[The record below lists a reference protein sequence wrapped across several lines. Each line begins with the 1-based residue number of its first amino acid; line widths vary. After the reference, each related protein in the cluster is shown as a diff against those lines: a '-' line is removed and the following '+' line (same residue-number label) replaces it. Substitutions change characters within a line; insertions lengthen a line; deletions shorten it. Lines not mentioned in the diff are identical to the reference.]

1 MIWYSNYDDVLNQLR
16 SFGLLVETLSIDT
29 PRVQRCI
36 TTDNQREKKGWYWLT
51 SITIGGN
58 ACIVGAYGIYNGNDP
73 QKQKVVL
80 NKQQADNLTDDQKKA
95 LREQQKESQRK
106 AEAERK
112 RQADKAAEKARAAW
126 AKCTTTGTST
136 YLDRKQVGPHG
147 VRFGA
152 GGTLVVPMTDSS
164 DTLRG
169 LQLILPKDHPRAI
182 KTGRDKEFWPY
193 GIASGGTWHL
203 IGGHPKDI
211 LLIAEGYATAATL
224 HEATGYPVAVVWS
237 ANNIMAAGQALH
249 KKYPRV
255 RILICADDDWL
266 QRCTEC
272 KTYTPVS
279 GSDCAHCGQPHR
291 QKNAGVSCAET
302 AAIAV
307 NGAWVAPKFANDR
320 PADKK
325 GDTDFNDLA
334 VIEGQQVVADQIT
347 RRLSALGWLKEPLR
361 GDTSQGGGETR
372 TALKSMISIDE
383 ALERFALVY
392 GGKSTMFDRQEHVLV
407 PKQDVMDILPEHGWR
422 DMRAHKSVVRL
433 DEVGFDPAGTDKR
446 ITCNLY
452 GGWPTVPKQGDCS
465 KLLELLRYL
474 CSNEVQADAVFDW
487 VIKWL
492 AYPIQHPGAKMQT
505 ALVFHGPQ
513 GTGKNLFFESIMAI
527 YGEYGRIVDQAAIED
542 KFNDWA
548 SKKLFLIADEVV
560 ARTELYHVKNKLKS
574 FVTGEWIRINPKN
587 VSAHDEKNHV
597 NLVFLSNES
606 TPLVLEHDDRRY
618 MVIHT
623 PEKLPAEF
631 YTSVRAELD
640 NGGIAALHHHLK
652 NLDLAGFDVF
662 TKPLVTK
669 AKQQLIE
676 ASLDSVSTFLR
687 DWYAGDIP
695 KAPFCPCLT
704 TQLFTVYQRHC
715 ATVGEKAT
723 AMRNFKQFKAEL
735 NMLPGWKIGQTAVH
749 VSPYNTERT
758 ARKMVVPPDDLL
770 PESSSY
776 ARGKNEHRE
785 AWLARCHEAF
795 SIAGGFEQ

>member
-1 MIWYSNYDDVLNQLR
+1 MSYGYANYDDVLTQLR
-16 SFGLLVETLSIDT
+16 DHGLQVETLYVDT

-36 TTDNQREKKGWYWLT
+36 TADNQREKKGWYW
-51 SITIGGN
+51 
-58 ACIVGAYGIYNGNDP
+58 
-73 QKQKVVL
+73 
-80 NKQQADNLTDDQKKA
+80 
-95 LREQQKESQRK
+95 
-106 AEAERK
+106 
-112 RQADKAAEKARAAW
+112 
-126 AKCTTTGTST
+126 
-136 YLDRKQVGPHG
+136 
-147 VRFGA
+147 
-152 GGTLVVPMTDSS
+152 
-164 DTLRG
+164 
-169 LQLILPKDHPRAI
+169 
-182 KTGRDKEFWPY
+182 
-193 GIASGGTWHL
+193 
-203 IGGHPKDI
+203 
-211 LLIAEGYATAATL
+211 
-224 HEATGYPVAVVWS
+224 
-237 ANNIMAAGQALH
+237 
-249 KKYPRV
+249 
-255 RILICADDDWL
+255 
-266 QRCTEC
+266 
-272 KTYTPVS
+272 
-279 GSDCAHCGQPHR
+279 
-291 QKNAGVSCAET
+291 
-302 AAIAV
+302 
-307 NGAWVAPKFANDR
+307 
-320 PADKK
+320 
-325 GDTDFNDLA
+325 
-334 VIEGQQVVADQIT
+334 
-347 RRLSALGWLKEPLR
+347 
-361 GDTSQGGGETR
+361 
-372 TALKSMISIDE
+372 
-383 ALERFALVY
+383 
-392 GGKSTMFDRQEHVLV
+392 
-407 PKQDVMDILPEHGWR
+407 
-422 DMRAHKSVVRL
+422 L

-492 AYPIQHPGAKMQT
+492 AFPIQHPGAKMQT

-623 PEKLPAEF
+623 PEKLPEEF
-631 YTSVRAELD
+631 YGSVQAELD

-652 NLDLAGFDVF
+652 NLDLTGFYLF
-662 TKPLVTK
+662 TKPLATK

-687 DWYAGDIP
+687 DWYAGDIH

-715 ATVGEKAT
+715 AAVGEKAT

-749 VSPYNTERT
+749 VSTYNQERT
-758 ARKMVVPPDDLL
+758 VRKMVVPPDNLL
-770 PESSSY
+770 SESSGY
-776 ARGKNEHRE
+776 AKGEQEHRE